1 MQKKNIL
8 LIFATVI
15 FLLCI
20 PFIAMQFT
28 EEINWGVTDFIIAA
42 FLLLVSGFVIELV
55 IRKISNSNY
64 RLFIILAILLLMI
77 LTFIEIG
84 VGILDSPLSG
94 N

>member
-1 MQKKNIL
+1 MPKKNVIL
-8 LIFATVI
+8 IVTIIL

-20 PFIAMQFT
+20 PLISMQFSDDVQWD
-28 EEINWGVTDFIIAA
+28 IIDFIIAA
-42 FLLLVSGFVIELV
+42 SILLVTGFIIEFV

-64 RLFIILAILLLMI
+64 RLFVILAILLLMI

>member
-1 MQKKNIL
+1 MPKKNVIL
-8 LIFATVI
+8 IVTIIL

-20 PFIAMQFT
+20 PLISMQFSDDVQWD
-28 EEINWGVTDFIIAA
+28 IIDFIIAA
-42 FLLLVSGFVIELV
+42 SILLVTGFIIEFV